1 MPARKRG
8 GLTCPYSIQAICFV
22 PDGHRARRLGDE
34 PPEAWG
40 GSHPGRTFDRGSWCP
55 DCVAQG
61 PVFRHAEAR
70 LARGR
75 HPGCGAFARRDEHAE
90 VHQQARV
97 NLPGGPQ
104 RRRSA
109 RAGIDRC
116 IRQPR
121 SRVHSGDR
129 LRAATGRE
137 GGGQCV
143 FQRRHRATHARG
155 GDGAGPLPSIARFRR
170 RMHWL
175 PAGGE
180 PVGLR
185 RIELPTAGWYGCCH
199 RRRTPAVVG

>member
-22 PDGHRARRLGDE
+22 PDGHRVRRLGDE

-55 DCVAQG
+55 DCVAQRPRVPACRG
-61 PVFRHAEAR
+61 EAR
-70 LARGR
+70 PRKASGLWRFRSTRRARGGSSAGTGQPSR
-75 HPGCGAFARRDEHAE
+75 WTPAPTVRTCG
-90 VHQQARV
+90 
-97 NLPGGPQ
+97 N
-104 RRRSA
+104 
-109 RAGIDRC
+109 C

>member
-1 MPARKRG
+1 MNRPRHGAAAIRVVLSTAARGAPTASHNAPCSGMPR
-8 GLTCPYSIQAICFV
+8 
-22 PDGHRARRLGDE
+22 
-34 PPEAWG
+34 
-40 GSHPGRTFDRGSWCP
+40 RGSP
-55 DCVAQG
+55 EEGIRVVALSLDETSTRR
-61 PVFRHAEAR
+61 FISRH
-70 LARGR
+70 GST
-75 HPGCGAFARRDEHAE
+75 
-90 VHQQARV
+90 
-97 NLPGGPQ
+97 LPGGPQ

>member
-1 MPARKRG
+1 MNRPRHGAAAIRVVLSTAARGAPTASHNSACSGMPGRG
-8 GLTCPYSIQAICFV
+8 
-22 PDGHRARRLGDE
+22 
-34 PPEAWG
+34 PPEEG
-40 GSHPGRTFDRGSWCP
+40 IRV
-55 DCVAQG
+55 VA
-61 PVFRHAEAR
+61 P
-70 LARGR
+70 
-75 HPGCGAFARRDEHAE
+75 FARRGEHAE

-109 RAGIDRC
+109 RAGIDRWV
-116 IRQPR
+116 RQPR